1 MTTPWE
7 QGQLLR
13 DVADGLR
20 AAFDEED
27 WDHEELDP
35 IRFNK
40 LLYRAVDHFD
50 LPVTYRWYKY
60 GSDFTQ
66 HGLTVDDHTQPA
78 ALQELPSPDEPRIET
93 IEDDHTPPT
102 PREYRDFFVSEFSR
116 EFFENDTKEYLES
129 FYQDYAP
136 EELTDLYMA
145 CAVFQKTLD
154 SIGHST
160 DPGSK
165 TTEHID
171 TILSELDELNRE
183 VLLYPAI
190 ADVDSEFHDY
200 SGLLEDILITVDDLE
215 GELDAWQEEIYK
227 NVIRFFYEKAWK
239 LVALK
244 IAIERTNGPSAI
256 DWRERDVRRFSSMA
270 SSYDEEL
277 AQLAHQSARAGLIA
291 DEFLQ
296 YQEPRPQQANN
307 DRLREIEE
315 QVAEDWST
323 VSADF
328 SPDI

>member
-20 AAFDEED
+20 AAFEQED
-27 WDHEELDP
+27 WDHEQLDP

-66 HGLTVDDHTQPA
+66 HGLTVDDHTQPT
-78 ALQELPSPDEPRIET
+78 ALQDLPSPDEPRIES
-93 IEDDHTPPT
+93 IEEGHSPPT
-102 PREYRDFFVSEFSR
+102 PQEYKEFFVSEFTG
-116 EFFENDTKEYLES
+116 EFFENDTKQYLES

-136 EELTDLYMA
+136 EGLKGLYMA

-154 SIGHST
+154 SIGHSR

-165 TTEHID
+165 TVEQID
-171 TILSELDELNRE
+171 TILRELDELNRE
-183 VLLYPAI
+183 VLLNPEI
-190 ADVDSEFHDY
+190 ADVDSEFREYTD
-200 SGLLEDILITVDDLE
+200 LLEDVLITVDDLD
-215 GELDAWQEEIYK
+215 GELDAWQEEIYQ
-227 NVIRFFYEKAWK
+227 NVIRFFYHKGWK

-244 IAIERTNGPSAI
+244 ISIERTEGPSAI
-256 DWRERDVRRFSSMA
+256 EWRERDVRRFTRIENT
-270 SSYDEEL
+270 YDDEL
-277 AQLAHQSARAGLIA
+277 KQLSHQSARAGLIA

-296 YQEPRPQQANN
+296 YQEPRSHQANN
-307 DRLREIEE
+307 DRLRELEE
-315 QVAEDWST
+315 RVEEDWST
-323 VSADF
+323 VAADF
-328 SPDI
+328 TPDP